1 MLYCDCYNHGINY
14 NSYLSEKTKMM
25 IKINKRARGKE
36 GKKES
41 RDFVSQNRN
50 LLTSHLSRLTK
61 YTLHFALCTLLFAQ
75 QCYALPWSN
84 KPLPRLNTQQKIG
97 YVNIN
102 WWDNFSDPYLKCYI
116 IQAIE
121 NNHDAKE
128 ASWSVEEFKQN
139 VKLQFSQELPS
150 LSVGTNYILNH
161 LQDIFKGTKTNVF
174 AVPFLASYEADIFL
188 KNHDKTKSS
197 KKTYEAS
204 QFQEQSIYISLAS
217 DVATTYI
224 NLIKYDKQIQIQQKY
239 VKAKQEELKRAVE
252 SYKNG
257 VVSIPDVNRAKED
270 YQNAK
275 SDLDEFIKSRDKSLN
290 QLALLIGES
299 AENAKCLKRGS
310 WDDFKYDAIIP
321 DEICSDVIFS
331 RPDVLMAEREL
342 EKANIDVRV
351 ARKEFLPRFNIV
363 GIYAFTNLG
372 STAFGTWNSTLA
384 ALFTGATLD
393 LFKGGYKVANLK
405 ANKARYEQMFEAYR
419 QADLNAIKEV
429 NDSLVVIKQD
439 TLIDDNTTKNLITEF
454 DNYQRARNSYKN
466 GVISYPDLLSEEENY
481 LMMKQNQ
488 VNSKTARLVDYITL
502 YKAAGGKL

>member
-1 MLYCDCYNHGINY
+1 MING
-14 NSYLSEKTKMM
+14 
-25 IKINKRARGKE
+25 KRLTVSGNRGKTF
-36 GKKES
+36 KKLCIYAS
-41 RDFVSQNRN
+41 M
-50 LLTSHLSRLTK
+50 HLCI
-61 YTLHFALCTLLFAQ
+61 FLLFVNPCQ
-75 QCYALPWSN
+75 ALPWSN

-116 IQAIE
+116 LQAIE
-121 NNHDAKE
+121 NNHDVKK

-150 LSVGTNYILNH
+150 VSVGANYILNH
-161 LQDIFKGTKTNVF
+161 FQDIFIGTKTNVF
-174 AVPFLASYEADIFL
+174 AVPFLASYEADVFL

-224 NLIKYDKQIQIQQKY
+224 NIIKFDKLIRLQQKLVE
-239 VKAKQEELKRAVE
+239 VKKEEFNREMSMYKSGVASVPDLNEYKIAYE
-252 SYKNG
+252 S
-257 VVSIPDVNRAKED
+257 
-270 YQNAK
+270 AK
-275 SDLDEFIKSRDKSLN
+275 SDLDELIKSRDKSLN
-290 QLALLIGES
+290 QLAFLIGES
-299 AENAKCLKRGS
+299 ADNSKCLRRGS
-310 WDDFKYDAIIP
+310 WDNFKYNAIIP

-331 RPDVLMAEREL
+331 RPDVLMAERYL

-429 NDSLVVIKQD
+429 NDSLVIIKQD
-439 TLIDDNTTKNLITEF
+439 TLIDNNTTKNLITEC
-454 DNYQRARNSYKN
+454 DNYQRARNSYKT
-466 GVISYPDLLSEEENY
+466 GVISYPELLSEEENY
-481 LMMKQNQ
+481 LTMKQNQ